1 MTTAA
6 LPPGEELLAGDL
18 YLERLLAARGAAVP
32 VPPALAPELADAAR
46 RVRRSLQRFHP
57 SFAFEEALAARLR
70 AAAAGRAAP
79 ARGVLVP
86 FPGAPARPPAEAAPA
101 ARAAGRA
108 WVLLG
113 GALASAVPLAGA
125 ALLARRRG
133 RRSSAGAG

>member
-1 MTTAA
+1 MSTGG
-6 LPPGEELLAGDL
+6 LPSDEELLAGDL

-32 VPPALAPELADAAR
+32 VPPALPPEVAAAAR

-57 SFAFEEALAARLR
+57 SFTFEEALAGRLR
-70 AAAAGRAAP
+70 AAARGSDLP

-86 FPGAPARPPAEAAPA
+86 VPGTPAGGPVADPGV
-101 ARAAGRA
+101 RAAGRA

-113 GALASAVPLAGA
+113 GALASALPLAGA

-133 RRSSAGAG
+133 RRSSAGIG